1 MIHQNQ
7 FSNKLIASALFF
19 AVVLGLPTLVA
30 AQGATTGDISVTV
43 EERAITLT
51 AIDGL
56 SFGTILAFGRDGWVD
71 VNPTGSSSVNSVF
84 QSAPGAPGTF
94 SATGVNNAPYSITLP
109 ANDAVVVTS
118 QTDPTDSMFLRNWS
132 RTGGTS
138 QLFFDGN
145 GDAFFAVG
153 ARLQVNA
160 RQPAGLYT
168 GTYNVTVDYN

>member
-1 MIHQNQ
+1 MTKMNLTCK
-7 FSNKLIASALFF
+7 NVIAFALLT
-19 AVVLGLPTLVA
+19 AAVLGLPSLAA
-30 AQGATTGDISVTV
+30 AQGSATGDISVTV

-51 AIDGL
+51 AIDAL

-71 VNPTGSSSVNSVF
+71 INPTGSSSINSVF

-118 QTDPTDSMFLRNWS
+118 QTDPADSMFLRNWS

-153 ARLQVNA
+153 ARLQVNS
-160 RQPAGLYT
+160 RQPAGVYV